1 MKEVKFKK
9 ESQKKL
15 KGLSKVIYIIAKIG
29 KVLTIIG
36 ALGIIIC
43 MSLTP
48 TVIKNIKIENDSI
61 EIFNEKFI
69 REDNKLIDQNHKEIV
84 IEEEN
89 LDFVIHAIKNSNVLN
104 TTYIEL
110 LLLTVL
116 IVTILE
122 YFVFRYLDK
131 LFTNIY
137 KEDTPFT
144 LENVANIKKI
154 AYFMIAILISPSLM
168 ELLTQITTGEE
179 INININITNALYIL
193 IIYTISYVFEYGY
206 EIQNGSLGGEIDE

>member
-168 ELLTQITTGEE
+168 E
-179 INININITNALYIL
+179 
-193 IIYTISYVFEYGY
+193 
-206 EIQNGSLGGEIDE
+206 